1 MSVSGATA
9 GSSAANGLQIT
20 MGTIVPRSSEKAGGS
35 ASDNELS
42 QLVGE
47 LTGDIT
53 GADGKLDTSTPL
65 GKMLDDFVKKNL
77 PDGLASQGD
86 PAQSMTKKGVSQ
98 ALSSMIQD
106 VLGGDANSNSGDS
119 GQGDLKSLILGALGK
134 NKLDSLLTPNPAGDG
149 SNFSTSGV
157 DPQVL
162 AEVGKFMDE
171 NPSEFPPPDQG
182 ASEGQVGGWTGE
194 LNANTAGDN
203 YLNHDET
210 AAVTK
215 ALGMLGQIMQQGK
228 ADPDD
233 SSGQDPFPLGSV
245 SSSSTAGQDGA
256 VSGNQ
261 GNQGAQTTQGSL
273 GQQMQEMQEMQAMQQ
288 MEQAFEQFEQAAQGA
303 GSSQGS
309 SDSGGTSSFD
319 QLMSLLNQGGGKTH
333 GSHHSS
339 PLQASAQDASSKIL
353 NNLFG

>member
-9 GSSAANGLQIT
+9 GSSAANGLQFT
-20 MGTIVPRSSEKAGGS
+20 MGTVAANSSETSS

-53 GADGKLDTSTPL
+53 GPDGKLDTSTPL
-65 GKMLDDFVKKNL
+65 GKMLDDFVKNNL

-106 VLGGDANSNSGDS
+106 ALGGDSSDS

-134 NKLDSLLTPNPAGDG
+134 SKLDSLLTPNPARDG
-149 SNFSTSGV
+149 SNFSTSGI
-157 DPQVL
+157 DPQIL
-162 AEVGKFMDE
+162 AQVGKFMDE
-171 NPSEFPPPDQG
+171 NSADFPPPDQG

-194 LNANTAGDN
+194 LDANVAGDDF
-203 YLNHDET
+203 LNHDEN

-215 ALGMLGQIMQQGK
+215 ALGMLGQIMQQGL
-228 ADPDD
+228 ASPEA
-233 SSGQDPFPLGSV
+233 SSEQNALSNGNGVTGS
-245 SSSSTAGQDGA
+245 TGG
-256 VSGNQ
+256 
-261 GNQGAQTTQGSL
+261 QGAQTTQRAL
-273 GQQMQEMQEMQAMQQ
+273 GQLMQEMQAMQQ
-288 MEQAFEQFEQAAQGA
+288 MEQSFEQFEQAAQGA
-303 GSSQGS
+303 GSSQDS
-309 SDSGGTSSFD
+309 SSTGGTSTFD
-319 QLMSLLNQGGGKTH
+319 QLMSLLNQAGSHTH
-333 GSHHSS
+333 GSHHLSQ
-339 PLQASAQDASSKIL
+339 LQASAQYTSSRIL

>member
-1 MSVSGATA
+1 
-9 GSSAANGLQIT
+9 
-20 MGTIVPRSSEKAGGS
+20 MGTVATNSSETS
-35 ASDNELS
+35 STSDNELS

-53 GADGKLDTSTPL
+53 GPDGKLDTGTPL
-65 GKMLDDFVKKNL
+65 GKMLDDFVKNNL

-98 ALSSMIQD
+98 ALTSMIQD
-106 VLGGDANSNSGDS
+106 VLGGGSNSNSSDS

-134 NKLDSLLTPNPAGDG
+134 SKLDSLLTPNPGRDG

-157 DPQVL
+157 DPQIL
-162 AEVGKFMDE
+162 AQVGKFMDD
-171 NPSEFPPPDQG
+171 NPDEFAPPDQG

-194 LNANTAGDN
+194 LNANVAGDN
-203 YLNHDET
+203 FLNHDEN

-215 ALGMLGQIMQQGK
+215 ALGMLGQIMQQGL
-228 ADPDD
+228 ASPEAS
-233 SSGQDPFPLGSV
+233 SSGQNSLPTGNV
-245 SSSSTAGQDGA
+245 SSSSAGGQEGGA
-256 VSGNQ
+256 SYFPVFGNQ
-261 GNQGAQTTQGSL
+261 GNQGNQASQGSQGSQSAL
-273 GQQMQEMQEMQAMQQ
+273 GQQMQEMQAMQQ

-303 GSSQGS
+303 GASQGS
-309 SDSGGTSSFD
+309 SNSGGTSSFD
-319 QLMSLLNQGGGKTH
+319 QLMSLLNQGGNSTH

-339 PLQASAQDASSKIL
+339 PLQASAQDTSSKIL